1 MEIWKVRA
9 ELDDKVEALTINE
22 EKNLQA
28 IFCKGESGVYLS
40 LDNIHPLVVGGKDSA
55 NDLVEEH
62 TLDAMVASLVIILHS
77 IRLSNLHARACSPF
91 GLNLAN

>member
-28 IFCKGESGVYLS
+28 IFCKGESGV
-40 LDNIHPLVVGGKDSA
+40 GGKDSA

-77 IRLSNLHARACSPF
+77 IRLR
-91 GLNLAN
+91 